1 MTNTPRSAIS
11 AMVVL
16 AVTVVASPSSAAGP
30 QTRIRGANARLDAVI
45 SDAVARSQT
54 FRGLVDT
61 ILLTDGIVYIVE
73 GECGQGVRAC
83 LLPAVT
89 IAGDNRLLRIVVDAR
104 KSDEELMGS
113 IGHELQHAI
122 ELLSDKGIRSSTAA
136 ILRIRKA
143 CSGCGLRF
151 ETDAA
156 LKAGDAVRADLQRT
170 GPPEHQK

>member
-1 MTNTPRSAIS
+1 MTNTTRSAI
-11 AMVVL
+11 AGIVVL
-16 AVTVVASPSSAAGP
+16 AVTVVASPSPAAAP

-45 SDAVARSQT
+45 SEAVSRSQT

-61 ILLTDGIVYIVE
+61 ILRTDGIVYV
-73 GECGQGVRAC
+73 GAC

-89 IAGDNRLLRIVVDAR
+89 IAGDNRLLRIVVDAG
-104 KSDEELMGS
+104 KSDQDLMGS

-136 ILRIRKA
+136 ILRVRKM
-143 CSGCGLRF
+143 CSACGLRF

-156 LKAGDAVRADLQRT
+156 LKAGDAVRAELSKHED
-170 GPPEHQK
+170 

>member
-1 MTNTPRSAIS
+1 MTNTTRSAI
-11 AMVVL
+11 AGIVVL
-16 AVTVVASPSSAAGP
+16 AVTVVASPSPAAAP

-45 SDAVARSQT
+45 SEAVSRSQT
-54 FRGLVDT
+54 FRRLVDT
-61 ILLTDGIVYIVE
+61 ILMTDGIVYVVE

-104 KSDEELMGS
+104 KSDQDLMGS

-136 ILRIRKA
+136 ILRVRKM
-143 CSGCGLRF
+143 CSACGLRF

-156 LKAGDAVRADLQRT
+156 LKAGDAVRAELSKHED
-170 GPPEHQK
+170 